1 LNAAIHAV
9 EYHLPAEPLSNAALA
24 RQFPDWAAEKI
35 EAKTGI
41 VNRRLAAPDECAS
54 DLAVRAACKLFERP
68 ACRPDDVDFLLLCT
82 QSPDYLLP
90 TTACIV
96 QHRLGIPTSAGALD
110 INLGCSG
117 YVYGLSLAKGLIET
131 GQARNVLLLTCET
144 YSKFMDRGDFN
155 VRALFG
161 DGASATL
168 IQAEPA
174 DAGDGRG
181 CIGPFVFG
189 TDGRGAENL
198 IVRRGGTRHM
208 AADQANAADS
218 GIDNARDPSAL
229 FMNGP
234 EIFTFTLKA
243 VPDCIEKLLAKAGID
258 IGEVDLF
265 VFHQANSFMLEHLR
279 KKLQIPV
286 AKFVYAMEDCGNT
299 TSSTIPIALCREASN
314 GRLRHGS
321 LLMLVGFGVGY
332 SWAAALLR
340 WCGANAAESKLS
352 L

>member
-1 LNAAIHAV
+1 M
-9 EYHLPAEPLSNAALA
+9 
-24 RQFPDWAAEKI
+24 
-35 EAKTGI
+35 
-41 VNRRLAAPDECAS
+41 
-54 DLAVRAACKLFERP
+54 
-68 ACRPDDVDFLLLCT
+68 DFLLLCT

-96 QHRLGIPTSAGALD
+96 QDRLGIPTTAGALD

-168 IQAEPA
+168 IQAREEE
-174 DAGDGRG
+174 AGDGQRWM
-181 CIGPFVFG
+181 GPFVFG

-208 AADQANAADS
+208 AADHAAAADS
-218 GIDNARDPSAL
+218 GSADARNASAL
-229 FMNGP
+229 SMNGP

-243 VPDCIEKLLAKAGID
+243 VPDSIDRLLTKAGVAMKD
-258 IGEVDLF
+258 VDLF
-265 VFHQANSFMLEHLR
+265 VFHQANAFMLEHLR
-279 KKLQIPV
+279 KKLHIP
-286 AKFVYAMEDCGNT
+286 AEKFVYAMEDCGNT
-299 TSSTIPIALCREASN
+299 TSLTIPIALCREASG

-340 WCGANAAESKLS
+340 WCGPSAPEPGLDSVVRRELLRWARIFEAF
-352 L
+352 